1 MFRGVIIIVD
11 RFAAMNSLISSYLTA
26 SGYDVRTLRSPDKLT
41 DERISQAH
49 LVLMDID
56 TAGDMLRQTAERL
69 NRAGI
74 PLIVL
79 TSENDSAGR
88 LTALGFGA
96 ADVMSRP
103 LDLAELTARIRSAQ
117 GRTNLGVPSE
127 HRPAVNYGGLSADIT
142 TYRVTLDGELLS
154 LSPRE
159 SALLYLLMSSMD
171 TVFSREEISRRL
183 GGSMGDRTINA
194 YVSNIKKAIGEYSE
208 NIVSVRSVGYKFL
221 GNTEN

>member
-26 SGYDVRTLRSPDKLT
+26 SGYDVRTLRSPDRLT

-56 TAGDMLRQTAERL
+56 TAGDMLREIAERL

-183 GGSMGDRTINA
+183 GGSIGDRTINA
-194 YVSNIKKAIGEYSE
+194 YVSNIKKAIGDYSE

-221 GNTEN
+221 GKR

>member
-11 RFAAMNSLISSYLTA
+11 RFAAMNTLISSYLTA
-26 SGYDVRTLRSPDKLT
+26 SGYDVRTLRSPEGLT
-41 DERISQAH
+41 DERISEAH

-56 TAGDMLRQTAERL
+56 TAGDMLQQTAGKL

-88 LTALGFGA
+88 LTALEFGA
-96 ADVMSRP
+96 SDVMSRP

-117 GRTNLGVPSE
+117 GRTTLSVPSE
-127 HRPAVNYGGLSADIT
+127 HRPALSFGELTADIT
-142 TYRVTLDGELLS
+142 AYRVTLDGEPLG

-183 GGSMGDRTINA
+183 GGSMNGRTINA

-221 GNTEN
+221 SGE